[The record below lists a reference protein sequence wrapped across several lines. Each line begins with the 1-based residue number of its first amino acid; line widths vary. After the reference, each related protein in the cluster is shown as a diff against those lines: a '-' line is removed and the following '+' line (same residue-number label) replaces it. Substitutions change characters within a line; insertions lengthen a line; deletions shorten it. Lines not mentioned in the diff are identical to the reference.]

1 MVHVVAR
8 HTTHVAAVVLAA
20 LPVKMTTIARVTLK
34 ASCVCSSSVL
44 WRLQFGGIIY
54 VIGGDALFPVLNVP
68 FAIAVATVALS

>member
-34 ASCVCSSSVL
+34 ARSACPSSLFWS
-44 WRLQFGGIIY
+44 LQFGWIID

-68 FAIAVATVALS
+68 FAVAVATVALS